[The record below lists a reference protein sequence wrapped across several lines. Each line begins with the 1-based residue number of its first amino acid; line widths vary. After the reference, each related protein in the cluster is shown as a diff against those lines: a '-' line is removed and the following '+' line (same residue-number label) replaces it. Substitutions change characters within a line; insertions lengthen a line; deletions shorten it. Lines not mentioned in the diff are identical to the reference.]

1 MPEQLSTGFAALD
14 RELNGGI
21 PAGSLVAL
29 TGRPASRA
37 DRLLYELASGR
48 RTLYLTATRSEA
60 AVRDAMAASGVGLD
74 GCVVQ
79 AIDPERPLDHAY
91 QSIQR
96 LAEPA
101 TVVIDPANAVERAGE
116 GRLAEFLNAF
126 RARLRETESV
136 GVLHCLD
143 GRAVPP
149 QRDVTEYAAD
159 GVLSVAAERREG
171 GLDTRVTVPKFRGKP
186 PVTEAVD
193 LSFDRGGRVAE
204 TASDNRQGGR
214 S

>member
-21 PAGSLVAL
+21 PAGSLVAI
-29 TGRPASRA
+29 TGGPASRA
-37 DRLLYELASGR
+37 DRLLYGPTSGR

-60 AVRDAMAASGVGLD
+60 AVRDALTASGVGLD
-74 GCVVQ
+74 RCVVREVD
-79 AIDPERPLDHAY
+79 ADRPLDHAY
-91 QSIQR
+91 QLIQR
-96 LAEPA
+96 VTEPA
-101 TVVIDPANAVERAGE
+101 TVVIDPVNAVERAGE
-116 GRLAEFLNAF
+116 GRLAAFLNAF
-126 RARLRETESV
+126 RAQLTETESV
-136 GVLHCLD
+136 GILHCLD

-159 GVLSVAAERREG
+159 GVLSVATERRDG

-186 PVTEAVD
+186 PVAEAIE
-193 LSFDRGGRVAE
+193 LSFDRGGRVAA
-204 TASDNRQGGR
+204 TVHDGRRGGR